1 MKAASIILILASI
14 LTLAACGGA
23 TSPEAPVDTT
33 GEVAPDFP
41 ILVYQGEDV
50 LGGQEVTF
58 SEALAQGRPTILA
71 MWAGLCP
78 ACRKEMPALQAAH
91 HVYGDR
97 VLFFGLD
104 VGTYVGLGTEED
116 ARALL
121 EELAVTFPAGTTSD
135 TGVIVAYEALGI
147 PALYFITPNGEILR
161 QEYGVLS
168 EDQLNEYTEALLAA
182 SGTP

>member
-1 MKAASIILILASI
+1 MKAALGIPVIAAI
-14 LTLAACGGA
+14 LTLAACGGT
-23 TSPEAPVDTT
+23 TSPKAPRDTSA
-33 GEVAPDFP
+33 EVAPDFM

-50 LGGQEVTF
+50 LGCQEVTF

-91 HVYGDR
+91 HAYGDR
-97 VLFFGLD
+97 VLFFGPD

-116 ARALL
+116 VRALL
-121 EELAVTFPAGTTSD
+121 EELAVTFPTGTTPD
-135 TGVIVAYEALGI
+135 TRIIVAYEALGI
-147 PALYFITPNGEILR
+147 PALYFVTPDGEILR

-168 EDQLNEYTEALLAA
+168 EDQLSEHLEALLAA

>member
-1 MKAASIILILASI
+1 MRATFIIPIIAAMLA
-14 LTLAACGGA
+14 LAACGGA
-23 TSPEAPVDTT
+23 TSPEAPGDTT
-33 GEVAPDFP
+33 GEAAPDFP

-50 LGGQEVTF
+50 LGGQEVMF
-58 SEALAQGRPTILA
+58 SEALAQGRPAVLA

-91 HVYGDR
+91 QAYGDR

-121 EELAVTFPAGTTSD
+121 GELAVTFPAGTTPD
-135 TGVIVAYEALGI
+135 TGIIVAYEALGI
-147 PALYFITPNGEILR
+147 PALYFVTADGEILN
-161 QEYGVLS
+161 QEYGILS
-168 EDQLNEYTEALLAA
+168 EDQLSELLEALLAA

>member
-1 MKAASIILILASI
+1 MRAAFIIPIIAVI

-23 TSPEAPVDTT
+23 TSPEAPGDRTD
-33 GEVAPDFP
+33 EVAPDFE

-50 LGGQEVTF
+50 LGGQEVAF
-58 SEALAQGRPTILA
+58 SETLAQGRPAVLA

-91 HVYGDR
+91 QAYGDR

-121 EELAVTFPAGTTSD
+121 EELAVTFPAGTTPD

-147 PALYFITPNGEILR
+147 PALYFVTADGEILS

-168 EDQLNEYTEALLAA
+168 EDQLSEHIEALLAA